1 MASTLFR
8 HLKTAIQP
16 YHDAAETEGPLH
28 RLLLPGF
35 TPAEYLAVLKRL
47 YGFLCAVEPA
57 AGAALEPVLLREDS
71 RKLWRLPHLA
81 ADLSHFGVT
90 TADLESLPVCP
101 DPPSFPTPIRA
112 VGWFYLSEGSRL
124 GGQVLAGALKERL
137 GLGPETGAAYFG
149 SRGENS
155 GHRWRWFQSMADQW
169 IPPEAEQETIA
180 AACDCFD
187 RLNRWLAYQSRQE

>member
-1 MASTLFR
+1 MASPLFR

-16 YHDAAETEGPLH
+16 YHDAAEADGPLH
-28 RLLLPGF
+28 RLLLPDF
-35 TPAEYLAVLKRL
+35 SLAEYVAILKRL

-57 AGAALEPVLLREDS
+57 ATAALASALSEADT

-90 TADLESLPVCP
+90 TGGMEILPVCP
-101 DPPSFPTPIRA
+101 DPPAFPTASRA
-112 VGWFYLSEGSRL
+112 LGWFYLSEGSRL

-149 SRGENS
+149 SRGENP
-155 GHRWRWFQSMADQW
+155 GHRWRRFQSMAEQM
-169 IPPEAEQETIA
+169 IPPEAEPETIA
-180 AACDCFD
+180 AARDGFE
-187 RLNRWLAYQSRQE
+187 RLNRWLAGQPRCA